1 MTSASELRAQNE
13 HLTREVHALLRL
25 NTVLEIEAKEL
36 ESECS
41 TLQSIGID
49 KVETLEHELK
59 TMDEEL
65 TSLQSQCES
74 ITETIEKA
82 CTEKE
87 VGGKLSPAILYTI
100 QRVRCMTMPRQERA
114 SSFMVS
120 TSIPKAASFTV
131 SASDKMTLDGPKMH
145 KDSPPILSYANA
157 ASGAFRS
164 LIFTTHSHY
173 GNFRKRSARKHD
185 DIEVI

>member
-25 NTVLEIEAKEL
+25 NSVLEIEANEL

-41 TLQSIGID
+41 ALHSIGMEN
-49 KVETLEHELK
+49 VETLEHELK
-59 TMDEEL
+59 TMDKEL

-74 ITETIEKA
+74 ITEIIK
-82 CTEKE
+82 KE
-87 VGGKLSPAILYTI
+87 VGGKLSPALLHTI

-114 SSFMVS
+114 SSSMAY
-120 TSIPKAASFTV
+120 TSVPKAASFTV
-131 SASDKMTLDGPKMH
+131 SAADKMTLDGPTMH

-157 ASGAFRS
+157 ASGALRS
-164 LIFTTHSHY
+164 LISATHSHY
-173 GNFRKRSARKHD
+173 GNFRKRSSRKHN